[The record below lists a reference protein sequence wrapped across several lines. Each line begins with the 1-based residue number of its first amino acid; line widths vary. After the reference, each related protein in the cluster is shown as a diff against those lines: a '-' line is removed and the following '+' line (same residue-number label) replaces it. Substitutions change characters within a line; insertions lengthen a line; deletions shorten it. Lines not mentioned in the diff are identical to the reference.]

1 MFYGS
6 VPAEAQAIMNKI
18 VKAWDVSDIYVGCSG
33 NFTLEKFIGPLEQ
46 FRLHSNDVT
55 MYSLCLGAHF
65 MREHV
70 PLELSEEGEAMF
82 PWLPEYMKTDVD
94 RLATML
100 LCSRIVAFTDKGDN
114 PYYKMM
120 LEESVRQFPT
130 MHEKTVAKVSANT
143 LTISSYFNGDA
154 AEFVKQAPADA
165 GFISFPPFKK
175 AGKAFVKDF
184 AKLEKMFK
192 FTPPEYGF
200 FDEQSLVDYFRQIM
214 TKKEWCF
221 GTDMRLPA
229 DEFGKPPWHIYIH
242 K

>member
-18 VKAWDVSDIYVGCSG
+18 VKEWDVSDIYVGCSG
-33 NFTLEKFIGPLEQ
+33 NFTLEKFIGPLGK

-55 MYSLCLGAHF
+55 MYSQCLGAYF
-65 MREHV
+65 LRERV
-70 PLELSEEGEAMF
+70 PLELSEEGEKQF
-82 PWLPEYMKTDVD
+82 PWLADYMKTDVD
-94 RLATML
+94 RISTML
-100 LCSRIVAFTDKGDN
+100 LCSRIVAYTDKGDN

-120 LEESVRQFPT
+120 LEESIRQFPA
-130 MHEKTVAKVSANT
+130 MHEKTVQKVSGNT
-143 LTISSYFNGDA
+143 LTIASYYNGDA
-154 AEFVKQAPADA
+154 MDFVKEAPADA

-200 FDEQSLVDYFRQIM
+200 FDEELL
-214 TKKEWCF
+214 K
-221 GTDMRLPA
+221 
-229 DEFGKPPWHIYIH
+229 
-242 K
+242 